1 MESPFGDGTTYQRFS
16 YRAPEWQDLL
26 ERIDIEALVV
36 EQRRFE
42 GSRSP
47 LFATLDTSF
56 FFSGFQSALLRGGR
70 PKSIRAAQDGIVRLF
85 LAEETYWEL
94 VRKIP
99 EFAEEMHS
107 NSTQIEAVIAD
118 WAPLITIVTKHDVDD
133 PRVEKVTER
142 DWSDRPAARL
152 ASFLSPCFLLTTDND
167 FEAME
172 VALPSQPVLAIK
184 AAIVAKDA
192 EMTVQGMVTV
202 PAIPAVAAWEGAK
215 WGGSKLGVNPVFLII
230 GVIAAGYLAYRV
242 QPEERRERIKKTV
255 NRLGQAY
262 VDELGAAM
270 EQNAVAEK
278 VVDAQLVPCTIS
290 HTAESR
296 IMHELARHDESMTA
310 QEIYEAADLRNE
322 VSVKRVREI
331 LTAHESTWKCPGR
344 GQWSFGI
351 PLDEYLS
358 IYDQE

>member
-1 MESPFGDGTTYQRFS
+1 MESPFGEGTRYQRFS

-47 LFATLDTSF
+47 RFATLDTSF

-70 PKSIRAAQDGIVRLF
+70 PKSIKAAQDGIVRLF

-107 NSTQIEAVIAD
+107 NSTQIEAIIAD
-118 WAPLITIVTKHDVDD
+118 WAPVITIVTKHDVDD

-142 DWSDRPAARL
+142 DWTDRPAARL

-215 WGGSKLGVNPVFLII
+215 WGGSKLGV
-230 GVIAAGYLAYRV
+230 
-242 QPEERRERIKKTV
+242 
-255 NRLGQAY
+255 
-262 VDELGAAM
+262 
-270 EQNAVAEK
+270 
-278 VVDAQLVPCTIS
+278 
-290 HTAESR
+290 
-296 IMHELARHDESMTA
+296 
-310 QEIYEAADLRNE
+310 
-322 VSVKRVREI
+322 
-331 LTAHESTWKCPGR
+331 
-344 GQWSFGI
+344 
-351 PLDEYLS
+351 
-358 IYDQE
+358 